1 MIIVNICNNNIFDL
15 IMVKIY
21 RAIAFAG
28 LILSD
33 GMSALQLE
41 GYP

>member
-1 MIIVNICNNNIFDL
+1 
-15 IMVKIY
+15 MVKIY

-28 LILSD
+28 LFLSD
-33 GMSALQLE
+33 GMSALQLQ